1 MKKTKS
7 LLAIKTAR
15 IKEEEIY
22 NYSKLP
28 YTKIAIFYFWNKE
41 IQCKIP
47 TKIKII
53 HCENIRDFLKKIE
66 LLYKDF
72 SEYVILPYFNWDK
85 NSKYAIKFY
94 NKTFWTKVNPKIFK
108 EKDMMTDFLWEV
120 AEKKFVR
127 HTYKEIMQK
136 EYEELKEKLW
146 NRFIIKPTNASSSVN
161 TFKIKNKEIFEN
173 IKIKLAKSYDYIVE
187 EYFWGELY
195 SLDFFFD
202 GEKMFLLVLARE
214 VAMIELSEKE
224 KFSKEFLEKYGEELE
239 KHFNFILPLGYNL
252 DISKLSQV
260 EISFLESVRK
270 KLKEIRYRGIIH
282 LEYKYDKERKKLGF
296 LEWGARYGG
305 YRKTFM
311 KHIYNTDSLR
321 LPYYLLI
328 EKDISRFTKFKGD
341 IYKFKEKEYNL
352 NFIRVKTNFI
362 ETKNY
367 IKILKKSWNIFNTSF
382 SWFLSDYYK
391 NKFWISIKKIDFY
404 VQYTKDYNFFPFYK
418 NSNTKLDYILELNDE
433 NFSLFKK
440 KKFKIIEEIFFH
452 DYKK

>member
-1 MKKTKS
+1 
-7 LLAIKTAR
+7 
-15 IKEEEIY
+15 
-22 NYSKLP
+22 
-28 YTKIAIFYFWNKE
+28 
-41 IQCKIP
+41 
-47 TKIKII
+47 
-53 HCENIRDFLKKIE
+53 
-66 LLYKDF
+66 
-72 SEYVILPYFNWDK
+72 
-85 NSKYAIKFY
+85 
-94 NKTFWTKVNPKIFK
+94 
-108 EKDMMTDFLWEV
+108 
-120 AEKKFVR
+120 
-127 HTYKEIMQK
+127 
-136 EYEELKEKLW
+136 
-146 NRFIIKPTNASSSVN
+146 
-161 TFKIKNKEIFEN
+161 
-173 IKIKLAKSYDYIVE
+173 
-187 EYFWGELY
+187 
-195 SLDFFFD
+195 
-202 GEKMFLLVLARE
+202 MFLLILARE

-367 IKILKKSWNIFNTSF
+367 IKILKKS
-382 SWFLSDYYK
+382 
-391 NKFWISIKKIDFY
+391 
-404 VQYTKDYNFFPFYK
+404 
-418 NSNTKLDYILELNDE
+418 
-433 NFSLFKK
+433 
-440 KKFKIIEEIFFH
+440 
-452 DYKK
+452 